1 MKTIRELFDPSKQ
14 IDRRIEK
21 VITYE
26 STNEDLLKQEILEYV
41 ATDSIE
47 QHMERLLDLLEEGMA
62 SGNSEI
68 GVWVSGFYGSGKS
81 SFTKYLGFALDP
93 GRKLDGKPFLNWLQD
108 QCKSGILRTRIATV
122 AKKFPAAVIMLD
134 LASEQLAG
142 ATLAE
147 ISSVLYAK
155 VMQWAG
161 YSRDRKVAYLELM
174 LERDKRMDEFE
185 KRITEITKGKTW
197 ESIKNQPLV
206 VKSIAS
212 KIAAEFYPE
221 LWEDSKTFNEIKIE
235 DAIKEDDRV
244 REMLD
249 LVRRRSGKENIIFIL
264 DEVGGYV
271 AARDDLIVNLQGFAQ
286 NIKNIGRGTAW
297 VIATAQQTLTEDD
310 PRAALNTAKL
320 FKLKDRFPISIDLEA
335 SDIKEITHSRLLGKS
350 KAGEEKLSTLFD
362 NHGPQLRHSTELKN
376 TKFYRSDIDKNTF
389 IKLYPF
395 LPQHFD
401 ILLQLLA
408 RLAKTRGGVGLRS
421 AIKVVQDVLVDQSKV
436 RQGATL
442 LANEPIGTLTTTVV
456 LFDTLI
462 SDIERPFPHIVN
474 GVRKVETIYSQGSM
488 ELQVAKSVAVLQILE
503 DFPVSRENVTALMHP
518 NINSVSILNQVNA
531 SVDAMLK
538 EESIPLSEVDGSLRF
553 MSEAVIDLDKER
565 QKIMPRTVDTRQ
577 ILSTTLKD
585 LFSPP
590 PSARLHG
597 NRNVA
602 TGIKFQ
608 IGAMPAA
615 LFGEK
620 EEIQTL
626 IEFISPSEYEKVKKD
641 RIVDSQQRSN
651 RNNIFFLG
659 QEDPEIDDLLV
670 EVFRCNGIYNQ
681 YRNKTVDKEVEEYL
695 RAQKQRADSLSGE
708 ISRRLSKSL
717 LNGSFIFRGR
727 PKAVTELGEKLL
739 EATKKYLDTVAE
751 DVFEKYKEAPV
762 QADSAAAEKLLKIER
777 LDLIPT
783 KDDPLS
789 LVQKSGGGSVIDS
802 NQKAI
807 ISIKDYL
814 ENQGQVDGRRL
825 MDDFYRAPYGWSKD
839 TTRYIIAAM
848 LVGAIIKLRVSGEDI
863 TVRGEVA
870 VNSLKNTNSFNKIGV
885 SLRDSAPPPEAL
897 GRARERLLELTGED
911 VLPLEEEIS
920 KCVVKHFP
928 DFQQDYGPLAT
939 QLQHLELKGVD
950 RAQSVQDNLAEI
962 IKGDASDAANRL
974 GGEDCP
980 LFDDLSWAKDVSKA
994 FDNGIGEKIKKAKIL
1009 LTEIPDL
1016 PDIGIPGRLIAETT
1030 SLRDEL
1036 SEHIERDDFYK
1047 SQTQIQQRISDIE
1060 SKISAKA
1067 SLFNEQQ
1074 KEELDLEKKHLMSL
1088 YEWTLLGEEDKNKL
1102 GAEIN
1107 DLEVVSTN
1115 DLVGI
1120 KKLIKDQYVISAEL
1134 KRIEAEIKELA
1145 KRQEEADIPG
1155 GGDNGEGEGDI
1166 TIRTVNLPR
1175 QNSSSKDIQL
1185 VINQLEEIR
1194 GDLEKGIK
1202 IKIIWQQ

>member
-1 MKTIRELFDPSKQ
+1 MTTIREILDPSKP
-14 IDRRIEK
+14 IERRIEK

-47 QHMERLLDLLEEGMA
+47 QHMERLLDLFEDGMA
-62 SGNSEI
+62 GGNSEI

-93 GRKLDGKPFLNWLQD
+93 GRKLDGKPFLSWLQD
-108 QCKSGILRTRIATV
+108 QCKSGTLRTRIATV
-122 AKKFPAAVIMLD
+122 AKKFPAAVVMLD

-174 LERDKRMDEFE
+174 LERDNRMEEFE

-197 ESIKNQPLV
+197 EAIRNQPLA

-212 KIAAEFYPE
+212 KIASEFYHE
-221 LWEDSKTFNEIKIE
+221 LWEDSKAFNEIKIE

-249 LVRRRSGKENIIFIL
+249 LVRRRSGKENIIFVL
-264 DEVGGYV
+264 DEVGQYV
-271 AARDDLIVNLQGFAQ
+271 AARDDLILNLQGLAE
-286 NIKNIGRGTAW
+286 NLRNIGRGHAW
-297 VIATAQQTLTEDD
+297 ILATAQQTLTEDD
-310 PRAALNTAKL
+310 PRAAMNTAKL

-350 KAGEEKLSTLFD
+350 KAGEEQLGILFD

-376 TKFYRSDIDKNTF
+376 TKYYRSDIDKKTF
-389 IKLYPF
+389 VELYPF

-442 LANEPIGTLTTTVV
+442 LADEPVGTLTTTVV
-456 LFDTLI
+456 LFDTLV

-474 GVRKVETIYSQGSM
+474 GVRKVETVFGEGSI

-518 NINSVSILNQVNA
+518 NVNSASMQDKVNA
-531 SVDAMLK
+531 SVDSMLK

-565 QKIMPRTVDTRQ
+565 QKIMPRTVDIRQ

-597 NRNVA
+597 VRNVA
-602 TGIKFQ
+602 TGLKLQ
-608 IGAMPAA
+608 VGAMPAS

-620 EEIQTL
+620 EEIQTI
-626 IEFISPSEYEKVKKD
+626 IEFLSPSEYENIKKD

-651 RNNIFFLG
+651 RNTIFFLG

-717 LNGSFIFRGR
+717 LNGSFIFRAK
-727 PKAVTELGEKLL
+727 PKAVTEIGEKLL
-739 EATKKYLDTVAE
+739 EATKKFLDTVAE

-762 QADSAAAEKLLKIER
+762 QADSAAAEKFLKIER
-777 LDLIPT
+777 LNLIPSN
-783 KDDPLS
+783 DDPLS
-789 LVQKSGGGSVIDS
+789 LVQKNGSGSVIDTS
-802 NQKAI
+802 HKAI

-825 MDDFYRAPYGWSKD
+825 MADFYRAPYGWSKD
-839 TTRYIIAAM
+839 TTRYITAAM
-848 LVGAIIKLRVSGEDI
+848 LVGAVIKLRASGEDI

-870 VNSLKNTNSFNKIGV
+870 VNSLRNTNSFNKIGI
-885 SLRDSAPPPEAL
+885 SLRDSPPPLEAL

-911 VLPLEEEIS
+911 ALPLEEEIS
-920 KCVVKHFP
+920 KCVMKHFP
-928 DFQQDYGPLAT
+928 DFQRDYAPLAI
-939 QLQHLELKGVD
+939 QLQNLELKGVD

-962 IKGDASDAANRL
+962 LKGDASDAANRL
-974 GGEDCP
+974 GGENCP
-980 LFDDLSWAKDVSKA
+980 LFDDLCWAKDVKKS
-994 FDNGIGEKIKKAKIL
+994 FDNGISEKIKSAKTL

-1016 PDIGIPGRLIAETT
+1016 PDIGVPGELIADTENI
-1030 SLRDEL
+1030 RDEL
-1036 SEHIERDDFYK
+1036 SKYIERDDFYK

-1067 SLFNEQQ
+1067 SLFNDEQ
-1074 KEELDLEKKHLMSL
+1074 KNELKSEKKRLMSL
-1088 YEWTLLGEEDKNKL
+1088 NEWTMLGEEYKNRL
-1102 GAEIN
+1102 GSELN
-1107 DLEVVSTN
+1107 NLEVVATN
-1115 DLVGI
+1115 NLAGM

-1134 KRIEAEIKELA
+1134 KRIEAEIKALA
-1145 KRQEEADIPG
+1145 ERQEDEEDPG
-1155 GGDNGEGEGDI
+1155 GGEDDDI
-1166 TIRTVNLPR
+1166 VIKTINLPK
-1175 QNSSSKDIQL
+1175 QVLSGEEIQA
-1185 VINQLEEIR
+1185 VIKQLEEVC
-1194 GDLEKGIK
+1194 GELEKGLK
-1202 IKIIWQQ
+1202 IKISWQQ